1 MAKKDLR
8 LLCSLVYGLG
18 AVVIISRD
26 SVECLLQKGVVFCLF
41 VKTEWQLNWFM
52 MLVNVI
58 FSMILQHGG
67 IVDDRAM

>member
-1 MAKKDLR
+1 MH
-8 LLCSLVYGLG
+8 GLG

-26 SVECLLQKGVVFCLF
+26 SVECLLQKGVVFCLS

-67 IVDDRAM
+67 IVDVRAMGR